1 MKISRS
7 EMTEFAAIVAN
18 SVVEVLQSKGIIGS
32 GSTASADATNS
43 RSEKS
48 DRFEK
53 SEKTAY
59 QKTEQLLYNYN
70 NFKRII
76 AERMLEIE
84 NLRKYGVPQRST
96 SIVEYS
102 PSGSVVGDTVLPE
115 ESVDKAIAN
124 VQASVEG
131 TVQAVALID
140 KCMAAI
146 KSDPYY
152 EILEMRYF
160 EGRTQ
165 EDIADVFNCSQVTI
179 SKNKSRLIR
188 ELSIQLFPNQVI
200 NEMMQ

>member
-1 MKISRS
+1 MKVSRL
-7 EMTEFAAIVAN
+7 EMTEFATIVAN
-18 SVVEVLQSKGIIGS
+18 AVVEALQSKQLIGGGN
-32 GSTASADATNS
+32 GSTAADKPKA
-43 RSEKS
+43 EKT
-48 DRFEK
+48 
-53 SEKTAY
+53 EKTAY

-102 PSGSVVGDTVLPE
+102 PRGSVPGDTVLPE
-115 ESVDKAIAN
+115 ETVEKAIQN

-140 KCMAAI
+140 KCMAAL
-146 KSDPYY
+146 KDDPYY
-152 EILEMRYF
+152 PILEMRYI

-165 EDIADVFNCSQVTI
+165 EDIADILNCSQVTV
-179 SKNKSRLIR
+179 SKNKSRLIK
-188 ELSIQLFPNQVI
+188 ELSIRLFPNQVI

>member
-1 MKISRS
+1 MKVSRL
-7 EMTEFAAIVAN
+7 EMTEFATIVAN
-18 SVVEVLQSKGIIGS
+18 AVVEALQNKQLIG
-32 GSTASADATNS
+32 GAGNCSTAVDKPKA
-43 RSEKS
+43 EKS
-48 DRFEK
+48 AQT
-53 SEKTAY
+53 EKTAY

-102 PSGSVVGDTVLPE
+102 PRGSVQGDTVLPE
-115 ESVDKAIAN
+115 ETVEKAIQN

-146 KSDPYY
+146 KDDPYY
-152 EILEMRYF
+152 KILEMRYI

-165 EDIADVFNCSQVTI
+165 EDIAEVFNCSQVTV
-179 SKNKSRLIR
+179 SKNKSRLIK
-188 ELSIQLFPNQVI
+188 ELSIRLFPNQVI
-200 NEMMQ
+200 SEMMQ